1 MLFPKYLFT
10 LGLSWIL
17 LSHFFQI
24 VRLSLSLLKWPPK
37 KKKIPFIKIVCLL
50 VEHVYILCKILGTAF
65 LWCQFLVYLRRWFFF
80 WLNYTKS
87 KVCVIIYF
95 QYFENSDR
103 FKKVSK
109 LYHFLFIWMKVII
122 NINCL
127 LESIL
132 KVLYFRISMTVVSF
146 GKSHLQE
153 SSKVLIVPTNY
164 VTVWKCN

>member
-1 MLFPKYLFT
+1 MFFFAIIKKKFSQNAFSQISFHIGVVMDSSQPLFSDCPT
-10 LGLSWIL
+10 
-17 LSHFFQI
+17 
-24 VRLSLSLLKWPPK
+24 LSLSAEMTTK

-109 LYHFLFIWMKVII
+109 LYHFLFI
-122 NINCL
+122 
-127 LESIL
+127 
-132 KVLYFRISMTVVSF
+132 
-146 GKSHLQE
+146 
-153 SSKVLIVPTNY
+153 
-164 VTVWKCN
+164 